1 MAHKWQAMSF
11 WRSPKENQAACKQ
24 QQRQQR
30 APHKRRL
37 WVKGGRGMPT
47 GGGGRRTGLWNDPI
61 TCQSTKNK
69 PHEEASPKLSA
80 GSGAGVRGYTDEV
93 KKVESSFGKYRFGVT
108 IAYNINFYRKSLRVS
123 KSMHWKMKVVTW
135 IESIG
140 SETSEYIDAYF

>member
-1 MAHKWQAMSF
+1 
-11 WRSPKENQAACKQ
+11 
-24 QQRQQR
+24 
-30 APHKRRL
+30 
-37 WVKGGRGMPT
+37 
-47 GGGGRRTGLWNDPI
+47 
-61 TCQSTKNK
+61 
-69 PHEEASPKLSA
+69 LSA

-123 KSMHWKMKVVTW
+123 KSMHWKMKVVTR

>member
-1 MAHKWQAMSF
+1 VASDEF
-11 WRSPKENQAACKQ
+11 LEES
-24 QQRQQR
+24 QRKPGGMQTTTTTTTGATQK
-30 APHKRRL
+30 AIVGKRGAWHADR
-37 WVKGGRGMPT
+37 
-47 GGGGRRTGLWNDPI
+47 GGGRRTGLWNDPI

-108 IAYNINFYRKSLRVS
+108 IAYNINIYRKSLRVS
-123 KSMHWKMKVVTW
+123 KSMQCKMKVATW

-140 SETSEYIDAYF
+140 SETIEYIVAYS